1 MQRYKNYKKTDET
14 ALARIA
20 PYMGHI
26 RPLARPIRAVCGPL
40 PTLYGHYT
48 DLC

>member
-1 MQRYKNYKKTDET
+1 MQRYKKYKKADET
-14 ALARIA
+14 ALGRIA

-26 RPLARPIRAVCGPL
+26 RPLARPIPAVCGL
-40 PTLYGHYT
+40 LATLYGHYP